1 MYEFNIQCPEFPA
14 LDRVIIASKIHTA
27 MHRYFENI
35 DMRRG
40 HTLAIKITN
49 TGAHQQ
55 QWMTSDDEV
64 PETMIGLC
72 RTTACNS
79 YSRKRGFKGTY
90 NLDECVECSD
100 TVDQG
105 EAVDMTGGGF
115 DLIGIY
121 CESCANEIKYV
132 AEMDD
137 RQYRADRGIW
147 ED

>member
-1 MYEFNIQCPEFPA
+1 MFNNIRITFPNDPN
-14 LDRVIIASKIHTA
+14 L
-27 MHRYFENI
+27 
-35 DMRRG
+35 
-40 HTLAIKITN
+40 LAK
-49 TGAHQQ
+49 
-55 QWMTSDDEV
+55 
-64 PETMIGLC
+64 
-72 RTTACNS
+72 
-79 YSRKRGFKGTY
+79 
-90 NLDECVECSD
+90 CVECSD

-105 EAVDMTGGGF
+105 EAVDMTGDGF